1 MTWVDIPCEE
11 GSSSGGVVKV
21 TRELLVSRDGD
32 SFLFV
37 CLCFWYFRRVKST
50 VLIKYSGKYIE
61 IYFKL
66 KITFLFSVMCWGL
79 ELQRLK

>member
-1 MTWVDIPCEE
+1 MDIPSE
-11 GSSSGGVVKV
+11 GGSNSGGVIIKV

-32 SFLFV
+32 RFFFV

-66 KITFLFSVMCWGL
+66 KITFVPTEYLPA
-79 ELQRLK
+79 E